1 MFNYGNLSKE
11 PIAWKLGRVSKVKNA
26 RISIVYSVKS
36 NGVEQTLVRSIR
48 DVSILYSVGEMM
60 INTVDHF
67 YVCVKREN
75 PSEN

>member
-1 MFNYGNLSKE
+1 MVISVKNPLHGNWVGFQRL
-11 PIAWKLGRVSKVKNA
+11 KNA